1 LPYEVWRKKTFAEY
15 HFYRKHYSLRT
26 VARIRRADM
35 FKARYRLFT
44 LGLLN
49 LFTENSSANEGK
61 MVKYRAICDTLE
73 EIKQA
78 EVIDGKS

>member
-1 LPYEVWRKKTFAEY
+1 ML
-15 HFYRKHYSLRT
+15 
-26 VARIRRADM
+26 
-35 FKARYRLFT
+35 KARYRLFT